1 MKNLNKVLAMLVVF
15 MMVVST
21 VAFAGSFTDVADT
34 SSYSTA
40 IEVGTDLNLFKGY
53 EDGTFAP
60 EGEITRAEFAA
71 IVVRLKGQEAQANG
85 AKAATMFADVP
96 ADHWAA
102 GYVNIAVQAGI
113 INGYGDGNFGPED
126 QVEYQDAIT
135 MMVRALGY
143 EPAIGAA
150 GYPTGYLT
158 KAGEL
163 GLTTNVNGTNGVAIN
178 RGAVAQIAF
187 NALDV
192 PLMTQSGYGTFT
204 QYVVNDGY
212 SATTGT
218 TNVKK
223 TLLSENHSIV
233 KLQGIITSSTDSTSA
248 STNITDKV
256 YVNVTNTLY
265 NKFKIGSRNMEVGDS
280 DAMKFVGK
288 KAIIFVEYNE
298 FEDVCTIKSLY
309 ESNVGDSL
317 VIDLADIE
325 AYTAAKSGYYKDVTN
340 EEGKTEEVW
349 VSGTKGAVKYYATES
364 KTTTVTID
372 PDADVYY
379 NGVANASNL
388 PSDSA
393 LIAMNGSMELALLD
407 GQSTNADYDTIYITA
422 YETFVVDEVKA
433 SAARVTN
440 KIEGSKL
447 GRIEYGE
454 DDGDVRASLV
464 GVDGAEMAWEDLKE
478 FDVLMV
484 KWAKTSAKN
493 IYEAEV
499 IDNKVSG
506 TITSIAGQKGLT
518 NRSVKVDGVEY
529 EVAISAESEK
539 AIKIGDEGTYYL
551 DASNKIIYVD
561 KATVKSGNYGY
572 VIATAAAESGDLVAA
587 NQVKM
592 ITKDNALVVY
602 NFAKKLKVSSVN
614 AGSKEGS
621 VLVSGKMLN
630 SEKNDKGEYVVKEDE
645 YTTATNVSIDDID
658 LSKLEDQIITYKVN
672 SSDEITSIEVA
683 KNVSRFDE
691 DFFSAYANGTTVDM
705 TAYDPDD
712 MSFKVNGRR
721 LYLAANTVVFNKDT
735 VDVDDTEVVSLANL
749 VEDQDLVD
757 AILYDVDEDDVIGC
771 VLLTTTNTIRGNNE
785 NATFVVKVGLDTN
798 KDGDEIVYV
807 TGYKGLEAV
816 TYTSEDLDLAT
827 EAAKIGKLVVPTFNA
842 NGTVKALNV
851 VSQGSIHDG
860 KSAELSEYKGI
871 SGELT
876 NIDGRIIWLGGTLGT
891 ESGTEYKVKS
901 SANVYVYDNTS
912 NAKVKFTVGESV
924 GYFDYDADYGIYVD
938 SDDINNNVTVYAYE
952 VEGDIVDL
960 VYYIH

>member
-223 TLLSENHSIV
+223 TLLSENHNIV
-233 KLQGIITSSTDSTSA
+233 KLQGIIESSTDSTSA
-248 STNITDKV
+248 STTITDKV
-256 YVNVTNTLY
+256 YVDVTNALY
-265 NKFKIGSRNMEVGDS
+265 NKFGISDRNMEVGDS

-298 FEDVCTIKSLY
+298 FEDVCTIKALY
-309 ESNVGDSL
+309 ESNVGDTL

-325 AYTAAKSGYYKDVTN
+325 EYVEPDYTYD
-340 EEGKTEEVW
+340 EEEDEY
-349 VSGTKGAVKYYATES
+349 SGTRGTVKYYATES

-372 PDADVYY
+372 PFADIYY
-379 NGVANASNL
+379 NGVANVINL
-388 PSDSA
+388 PSA
-393 LIAMNGSMELALLD
+393 EELITMNGSMELALLD
-407 GQSTNADYDTIYITA
+407 AQSTNADYDTIYITA

-433 SAARVTN
+433 SATRVTN
-440 KIEGSKL
+440 KIEGANL
-447 GRIEYGE
+447 TRIEYGE

-464 GVDGAEMAWEDLKE
+464 GVDGAAMDWEDLAE

-484 KWAKTSAKN
+484 KWARTSAKN

-506 TITSIAGQKGLT
+506 TITSIAGERGLT

-529 EVAISAESEK
+529 EVAISAEDEK

-561 KATVKSGNYGY
+561 KSSVKSGNYGY
-572 VIATAAAESGDLVAA
+572 VIATAEAQAGDLVAA
-587 NQVKM
+587 NQIKM

-602 NFAKKLKVSSVN
+602 NFAKKIKV
-614 AGSKEGS
+614 
-621 VLVSGKMLN
+621 
-630 SEKNDKGEYVVKEDE
+630 
-645 YTTATNVSIDDID
+645 TADSTVYPAATGFGTYTNVSIDDIV
-658 LSKLEDQIITYKVN
+658 LTAIEDQVITYKVN

-683 KNVSRFDE
+683 NTDASKSE
-691 DFFSAYANGTTVDM
+691 DYFTAYNTEAADM

-712 MSFKVNGRR
+712 MSFKVGGKR
-721 LYLAANTVVFNKDT
+721 LYLTANTIVFNLDT
-735 VDVDDTEVVSLANL
+735 ADEDDTEVVSLANL

-757 AILYDVDEDDVIGC
+757 AIIYDVDEDDVIGC
-771 VLLTTTNTIRGNNE
+771 VLLTTTNTIRGDNE
-785 NATFVVKVGLDTN
+785 NAVFVVKVGLDSN
-798 KDGDEIVYV
+798 DEGDEIVYV
-807 TGYKGLEAV
+807 QGYKGLEAV
-816 TYTSEDLDLAT
+816 TYTSEDLDLDT
-827 EAAKIGKLVVPTFNA
+827 EAAKIGKLVVPTFYA
-842 NGTVKALNV
+842 NGTVKSLDLV
-851 VSQGSIHDG
+851 TDGSIHDG

-876 NIDGRIIWLGGTLGT
+876 YIDGREIYLDGTLGT
-891 ESGTEYKVKS
+891 ESGAYNKVKS
-901 SANVYVYDNTS
+901 SANVYVYDATS

-924 GYFDYDADYGIYVD
+924 GYFDYASDYGIYVD
-938 SDDINNNVTVYAYE
+938 SDDTHNHVTVYAYE

-960 VYYIH
+960 VYYIHAAPEA

>member
-233 KLQGIITSSTDSTSA
+233 KLQGIIESSTDSTSA
-248 STNITDKV
+248 STTITDKV
-256 YVNVTNTLY
+256 YVDVTNALY

-280 DAMKFVGK
+280 DAMKYVGK
-288 KAIIFVEYNE
+288 KCIIFVEYNE
-298 FEDVCTIKSLY
+298 FEDVCTVKSLY
-309 ESNVGDSL
+309 ESAIGDSL

-325 AYTAAKSGYYKDVTN
+325 TYTVARPGYYADPTD
-340 EEGKTEEVW
+340 EDSW
-349 VSGTKGAVKYYATES
+349 VAGIRGAVKYYATES

-372 PDADVYY
+372 PNADVYY
-379 NGVANASNL
+379 NGVANVINL
-388 PSDSA
+388 PTA
-393 LIAMNGSMELALLD
+393 AELITMNGSMELALLD
-407 GQSTNADYDTIYITA
+407 AQSTNADYDTIYITA

-433 SAARVTN
+433 SATRVTN
-440 KIEGSKL
+440 KIEGANL
-447 GRIEYGE
+447 TRIEYGE

-464 GVDGAEMAWEDLKE
+464 GVDGAAMDWEDLAE

-484 KWAKTSAKN
+484 KWARTSAKN

-506 TITSIAGQKGLT
+506 TITSIAGQRGLT

-529 EVAISAESEK
+529 EVAISAEDDK

-561 KATVKSGNYGY
+561 KASVKSGNYGY
-572 VIATAAAESGDLVAA
+572 VIATAAAQPGDLVAA

-602 NFAKKLKVSSVN
+602 NFAKKIKV
-614 AGSKEGS
+614 
-621 VLVSGKMLN
+621 
-630 SEKNDKGEYVVKEDE
+630 
-645 YTTATNVSIDDID
+645 TADSTVYPAATGFGTYTNVSIDDIV
-658 LSKLEDQIITYKVN
+658 LTAIEDQVITYKVN

-683 KNVSRFDE
+683 KSVTRTD
-691 DFFSAYANGTTVDM
+691 DDYFSAFANGATNTM

-712 MSFKVNGRR
+712 MSFMVGGKR
-721 LYLAANTVVFNKDT
+721 LYLSANTIVFNKDT
-735 VDVDDTEVVSLANL
+735 VDPDDTEVVSLANL
-749 VEDQDLVD
+749 VEDQQLVN
-757 AILYDVDEDDVIGC
+757 AKIYDVDEDDVIGC
-771 VLLTTTNTIRGNNE
+771 VLLTTTNEIRGDNE

-798 KDGDEIVYV
+798 DEGDEIVYV
-807 TGYKGLEAV
+807 QGFKGLEAV
-816 TYTSEDLDLAT
+816 TYTSEDLVLAA
-827 EAAKIGKLVVPTFNA
+827 EAAKIGKLVVPTFYA

-851 VSQGSIHDG
+851 VSSGSIHDG
-860 KSAELSEYKGI
+860 KAPALSEYKGI

-876 NIDGRIIWLGGTLGT
+876 YIDGREIYLGGSMTGT
-891 ESGTEYKVKS
+891 AKDDGKIDVDTELVGCTPYKVKS
-901 SANVYVYDNTS
+901 SANVYIYDATS
-912 NAKVKFTVGESV
+912 NAKVKFTVGEAV
-924 GYFDYDADYGIYVD
+924 GYFAYATDIGLYVD

-952 VEGDIVDL
+952 VEGNIVDL

>member
-223 TLLSENHSIV
+223 TLLSENHNIV
-233 KLQGIITSSTDSTSA
+233 KLQGIIESSTDSTSA
-248 STNITDKV
+248 STTITDKV
-256 YVNVTNTLY
+256 YVTVTNALY

-280 DAMKFVGK
+280 DAMKYVGK

-309 ESNVGDSL
+309 EAAIGDTL

-325 AYTAAKSGYYKDVTN
+325 AYTAPSYTYD
-340 EEGKTEEVW
+340 EEDDEYV
-349 VSGTKGAVKYYATES
+349 GTRGTVKYYATES

-372 PDADVYY
+372 AFANIYY
-379 NGVANASNL
+379 NGVAGVINMPTA
-388 PSDSA
+388 A
-393 LIAMNGSMELALLD
+393 ELIAMNGSMELALLD
-407 GQSTNADYDTIYITA
+407 SQSTNADYDTIYITA

-433 SAARVTN
+433 SATRVTN
-440 KIEGSKL
+440 KIEGSNL
-447 GRIEYGE
+447 SRIEYGE

-464 GVDGAEMAWEDLKE
+464 GVDGAAMDWEDLEE

-484 KWAKTSAKN
+484 KWARTSAPKN

-506 TITSIAGQKGLT
+506 TITSIAGQKGNT

-561 KATVKSGNYGY
+561 KSTVKSGNYGY

-602 NFAKKLKVSSVN
+602 NFAKKIKVTADDSIMA
-614 AGSKEGS
+614 AGKKLDADAEGAS
-621 VLVSGKMLN
+621 AFGT
-630 SEKNDKGEYVVKEDE
+630 Y
-645 YTTATNVSIDDID
+645 TNVSIDDID
-658 LSKLEDQIITYKVN
+658 LTKLEDQIVAYKVN
-672 SSDEITSIEVA
+672 SSDEITAIEVA
-683 KNVSRFDE
+683 NTNRAVSE
-691 DFFSAYANGTTVDM
+691 DYFTIYNTTATTM
-705 TAYDPDD
+705 SAYDPDD
-712 MSFKVNGRR
+712 MSFKVGGKR
-721 LYLAANTVVFNKDT
+721 LYLSANTVVFNKDT
-735 VDVDDTEVVSLANL
+735 VDPDDTEIVSLANL
-749 VEDQDLVD
+749 VEDQDLVG
-757 AILYDVDEDDVIGC
+757 AKLYDVDEDDVIGC
-771 VLLTTTNTIRGNNE
+771 VLLTTTNTIRGDNE
-785 NATFVVKVGLDTN
+785 NAVFVVKGGLDTN
-798 KDGDEIVYV
+798 DEGDEIVYV
-807 TGYKGLEAV
+807 QGYKGL
-816 TYTSEDLDLAT
+816 DLTT

-851 VSQGSIHDG
+851 VSNGSIHDG

-871 SGELT
+871 SGQLT
-876 NIDGRIIWLGGTLGT
+876 NIDGRIIYLDGTLGA
-891 ESGTEYKVKS
+891 ENGTEIKVKS

-912 NAKVKFTVGESV
+912 NAKVKFTVGEAV
-924 GYFDYDADYGIYVD
+924 GYFDYDADYGLYVD
-938 SDDINNNVTVYAYE
+938 SDDINNYVTVYAYE

-960 VYYIH
+960 VYFIGEWPEEE

>member
-21 VAFAGSFTDVADT
+21 VAFAGTFTDVADT

-233 KLQGIITSSTDSTSA
+233 KLQGIIESSTDSTSA
-248 STNITDKV
+248 STNVSDKV
-256 YVNVTNTLY
+256 YVNVTNSLY

-309 ESNVGDSL
+309 EAAIGDTL

-325 AYTAAKSGYYKDVTN
+325 AYTAPTYSYDS
-340 EEGKTEEVW
+340 EEDEYV
-349 VSGTKGAVKYYATES
+349 GTTGTVKYYATES

-372 PDADVYY
+372 AFANIYY
-379 NGVANASNL
+379 NGVANATNL
-388 PSDSA
+388 PTA
-393 LIAMNGSMELALLD
+393 EELIAMNGSMELALLD

-433 SAARVTN
+433 SAARITN
-440 KIEGSKL
+440 KIEGSNL
-447 GRIEYGE
+447 SRIEYSE
-454 DDGDVRASLV
+454 EDGDVRASLV
-464 GVDGAEMAWEDLKE
+464 GVDGAEMAWEDLAE

-484 KWAKTSAKN
+484 KWARTSAPKN

-506 TITSIAGQKGLT
+506 TITSIAGQKGKT

-572 VIATAAAESGDLVAA
+572 VIATAAAEAGDLVAA

-602 NFAKKLKVSSVN
+602 NFAKKLKVTADDSIMA
-614 AGSKEGS
+614 AGKKLDADAEGAS
-621 VLVSGKMLN
+621 AFGT
-630 SEKNDKGEYVVKEDE
+630 Y
-645 YTTATNVSIDDID
+645 TNVSIDDID
-658 LSKLEDQIITYKVN
+658 LTKIKDQIVAYKVN
-672 SSDEITSIEVA
+672 SSDEITAIEVA
-683 KNVSRFDE
+683 NTNRAVAE
-691 DFFSAYANGTTVDM
+691 DYFTIYNTTATTM
-705 TAYDPDD
+705 SAYDPDD
-712 MSFKVNGRR
+712 MSFKVGGKR
-721 LYLAANTVVFNKDT
+721 LYLSANTVVFNKDT

-749 VEDQDLVD
+749 VEDQDLVG
-757 AILYDVDEDDVIGC
+757 AKIYDVDEDDVIGC

-807 TGYKGLEAV
+807 TGYKGLDAV

-851 VSQGSIHDG
+851 VEQNSVHDG
-860 KSAELSEYKGI
+860 KTKEVEGVIVPDYDNSEYKGI
-871 SGELT
+871 SGQLT
-876 NIDGRIIWLGGTLGT
+876 NIDGRIIWLGGTLGL
-891 ESGTEYKVKS
+891 EDGTEIKVKS

-912 NAKVKFTVGESV
+912 NAKVKFTVGEAV

-938 SDDINNNVTVYAYE
+938 SDDTDNYVTVYAYE

-960 VYYIH
+960 VYYIDAAPEV

>member
-223 TLLSENHSIV
+223 TLLSENHNIV
-233 KLQGIITSSTDSTSA
+233 KLQGIIESSTDSTSA
-248 STNITDKV
+248 STTITDKV
-256 YVNVTNTLY
+256 YVDVTNALY
-265 NKFKIGSRNMEVGDS
+265 NKFGISDRNMEVGDS

-298 FEDVCTIKSLY
+298 FEDVCTIKALY
-309 ESNVGDSL
+309 ESNVGDTL

-325 AYTAAKSGYYKDVTN
+325 EYVEPDYTYD
-340 EEGKTEEVW
+340 EEEDEY
-349 VSGTKGAVKYYATES
+349 SGTRGTVKYYATES

-372 PDADVYY
+372 PFADIYY
-379 NGVANASNL
+379 NGVANVINL
-388 PSDSA
+388 PSA
-393 LIAMNGSMELALLD
+393 EELITMNGSMELALLD
-407 GQSTNADYDTIYITA
+407 AQSTNADYDTIYITA

-433 SAARVTN
+433 SATRVTN
-440 KIEGSKL
+440 KIEGANL
-447 GRIEYGE
+447 TRIEYGE

-464 GVDGAEMAWEDLKE
+464 GVDGAAMDWEDLAE

-484 KWAKTSAKN
+484 KWARTSAKN

-506 TITSIAGQKGLT
+506 TITSIAGERGLT

-529 EVAISAESEK
+529 EVAISAEDEK

-561 KATVKSGNYGY
+561 KSSVKSGNYGY
-572 VIATAAAESGDLVAA
+572 VIATAAAQAGDLVAA
-587 NQVKM
+587 NQIKM

-602 NFAKKLKVSSVN
+602 NFAKKIKV
-614 AGSKEGS
+614 
-621 VLVSGKMLN
+621 
-630 SEKNDKGEYVVKEDE
+630 
-645 YTTATNVSIDDID
+645 TADSTVYPAATGFGTYTNVSIDDIV
-658 LSKLEDQIITYKVN
+658 LTAIEDQVITYKVN

-683 KNVSRFDE
+683 NTDASKSE
-691 DFFSAYANGTTVDM
+691 DYFTAYNTEVADM

-712 MSFKVNGRR
+712 MSFKVGGKR
-721 LYLAANTVVFNKDT
+721 LYLTANTIVFNLDT
-735 VDVDDTEVVSLANL
+735 ADEDDTEVVSLANL

-757 AILYDVDEDDVIGC
+757 AIIYDVDEDDVIGC
-771 VLLTTTNTIRGNNE
+771 VLLTTTNTIRGDNE
-785 NATFVVKVGLDTN
+785 NAVFVVKVGLDSN
-798 KDGDEIVYV
+798 DEGDEIVYV
-807 TGYKGLEAV
+807 QGYKGLEAV

-827 EAAKIGKLVVPTFNA
+827 EAAKIGKLVVPTFYA
-842 NGTVKALNV
+842 NGTVKSLDLV
-851 VSQGSIHDG
+851 TDGSIHDG

-876 NIDGRIIWLGGTLGT
+876 YIDGREIYLDGTLGT
-891 ESGTEYKVKS
+891 ESGAYNKVKS
-901 SANVYVYDNTS
+901 SANVYVYDATS

-924 GYFDYDADYGIYVD
+924 GYFDYASDYGIYVD
-938 SDDINNNVTVYAYE
+938 SDDTHNYVTVYAYE

-960 VYYIH
+960 VYYIHAAPEA

>member
-21 VAFAGSFTDVADT
+21 VAFAGTFTDVADT

-233 KLQGIITSSTDSTSA
+233 KLQGIIESSTDSTSA

-256 YVNVTNTLY
+256 YVDVTNALY
-265 NKFKIGSRNMEVGDS
+265 NKFGIGDRNMEVGDS

-298 FEDVCTIKSLY
+298 FEDVCTIKALY

-325 AYTAAKSGYYKDVTN
+325 AYVAPTYTYDD
-340 EEGKTEEVW
+340 EEDEYT
-349 VSGTKGAVKYYATES
+349 GTRGTVKYYATES

-372 PDADVYY
+372 PFADIYY
-379 NGVANASNL
+379 NGVANVINL
-388 PSDSA
+388 PTA
-393 LIAMNGSMELALLD
+393 EELITMNGSMELALLD

-433 SAARVTN
+433 SATRVTN
-440 KIEGSKL
+440 KIEGSNL
-447 GRIEYGE
+447 ARIEYGE

-464 GVDGAEMAWEDLKE
+464 GVDGAEMAWEDLAE

-484 KWAKTSAKN
+484 KWARTSAKN

-506 TITSIAGQKGLT
+506 TITSIAGQRGLT

-529 EVAISAESEK
+529 EVAISAEDEK

-572 VIATAAAESGDLVAA
+572 VIATAAAEAGDLVAA

-602 NFAKKLKVSSVN
+602 NFAKKIKVTADDSIMA
-614 AGSKEGS
+614 AGKKLDADAEGES
-621 VLVSGKMLN
+621 AFGT
-630 SEKNDKGEYVVKEDE
+630 Y
-645 YTTATNVSIDDID
+645 TNVSIDDID
-658 LSKLEDQIITYKVN
+658 LTKIEDQIVAYKVN
-672 SSDEITSIEVA
+672 SSDEITAIEVA
-683 KNVSRFDE
+683 NTNRAVSE
-691 DFFSAYANGTTVDM
+691 DYFTIYNTIATTM
-705 TAYDPDD
+705 SAYDPDD
-712 MSFKVNGRR
+712 MSFKVGGKR
-721 LYLAANTVVFNKDT
+721 LYLSANTVVFNKDT

-749 VEDQDLVD
+749 VEDQDLVG
-757 AILYDVDEDDVIGC
+757 AKIYDVDEDDVIGC

-798 KDGDEIVYV
+798 DEGDEIVYV

-860 KSAELSEYKGI
+860 KESYSVSEYKGV
-871 SGELT
+871 SGQLT
-876 NIDGRIIWLGGTLGT
+876 NIDGRIIWLGGTLGL
-891 ESGTEYKVKS
+891 EDGSEIKVKS

-912 NAKVKFTVGESV
+912 NAKVKFTVGEAV
-924 GYFDYDADYGIYVD
+924 GYFDYAADYGIYVD
-938 SDDINNNVTVYAYE
+938 SDDTENYVTVYAYE

-960 VYYIH
+960 VYYIDAWPEVEEE

>member
-21 VAFAGSFTDVADT
+21 VAFAGSFTDVAET

-223 TLLSENHSIV
+223 TLLSENHNIV
-233 KLQGIITSSTDSTSA
+233 KLQGIIESSTDSTSA
-248 STNITDKV
+248 STTITDKV
-256 YVNVTNTLY
+256 YVDVTNALY
-265 NKFKIGSRNMEVGDS
+265 NKFGISDRNMEVGDS

-298 FEDVCTIKSLY
+298 FEDVCTIKALY
-309 ESNVGDSL
+309 ESNVGDTL

-325 AYTAAKSGYYKDVTN
+325 EYVEPDYTYD
-340 EEGKTEEVW
+340 EEEDEY
-349 VSGTKGAVKYYATES
+349 SGTRGTVKYYATES

-372 PDADVYY
+372 PFADIYY
-379 NGVANASNL
+379 NGVANVINL
-388 PSDSA
+388 PSA
-393 LIAMNGSMELALLD
+393 EELITMNGSMELALLD
-407 GQSTNADYDTIYITA
+407 AQSTNADYDTIYITA

-433 SAARVTN
+433 SATRVTN
-440 KIEGSKL
+440 KIEGANL
-447 GRIEYGE
+447 TRIEYGE

-464 GVDGAEMAWEDLKE
+464 GVDGAAMDWEDLAE

-484 KWAKTSAKN
+484 KWARTSAKN

-506 TITSIAGQKGLT
+506 TITSIAGERGLT

-529 EVAISAESEK
+529 EVAISAEDEK

-561 KATVKSGNYGY
+561 KSSVKSGNYGY
-572 VIATAAAESGDLVAA
+572 VIATAEAQAGDLVAA
-587 NQVKM
+587 NQIKM

-602 NFAKKLKVSSVN
+602 NFAKKIKV
-614 AGSKEGS
+614 
-621 VLVSGKMLN
+621 
-630 SEKNDKGEYVVKEDE
+630 
-645 YTTATNVSIDDID
+645 TADSTVYPAATGFGTYTNVSIDDIV
-658 LSKLEDQIITYKVN
+658 LTAIEDQVITYKVN

-683 KNVSRFDE
+683 NTDASKSE
-691 DFFSAYANGTTVDM
+691 DYFTAYNTEAADM

-712 MSFKVNGRR
+712 MSFKVGGKR
-721 LYLAANTVVFNKDT
+721 LYLTANTIVFNLDT
-735 VDVDDTEVVSLANL
+735 ADEDDTEVVSLANL

-757 AILYDVDEDDVIGC
+757 AIIYDVDEDDVIGC
-771 VLLTTTNTIRGNNE
+771 VLLTTTNTIRGDNE
-785 NATFVVKVGLDTN
+785 NAVFVVKVGLDSN
-798 KDGDEIVYV
+798 DEGDEIVYV
-807 TGYKGLEAV
+807 QGYKGLEAV
-816 TYTSEDLDLAT
+816 TYTSEDLDLDT
-827 EAAKIGKLVVPTFNA
+827 EAAKIGKLVVPTFYA
-842 NGTVKALNV
+842 NGTVKSLDLV
-851 VSQGSIHDG
+851 TDGSIHDG

-876 NIDGRIIWLGGTLGT
+876 YIDGREIYLDGTLGT
-891 ESGTEYKVKS
+891 ESGAYNKVKS
-901 SANVYVYDNTS
+901 SANVYVYDATS

-924 GYFDYDADYGIYVD
+924 GYFDYASDYGIYVD
-938 SDDINNNVTVYAYE
+938 SDDTHNHVTVYAYE

-960 VYYIH
+960 VYYIHAAPEA

>member
-223 TLLSENHSIV
+223 TLLSENHNIV
-233 KLQGIITSSTDSTSA
+233 KLQGIIESSTDSTSA
-248 STNITDKV
+248 STTITDKV
-256 YVNVTNTLY
+256 YVDVTNALY
-265 NKFKIGSRNMEVGDS
+265 NKFGISDRNMEVGDS

-298 FEDVCTIKSLY
+298 FEDVCTIKALY
-309 ESNVGDSL
+309 ESNVGDTL

-325 AYTAAKSGYYKDVTN
+325 EYVEPDYTYD
-340 EEGKTEEVW
+340 EEEDEY
-349 VSGTKGAVKYYATES
+349 SGTRGTVKYYATES

-372 PDADVYY
+372 PFADIYY
-379 NGVANASNL
+379 NGVANVINL
-388 PSDSA
+388 PSA
-393 LIAMNGSMELALLD
+393 EELITMNGSMELALLD
-407 GQSTNADYDTIYITA
+407 AQSTNADYDTIYITA

-433 SAARVTN
+433 SATRVTN
-440 KIEGSKL
+440 KIEGANL
-447 GRIEYGE
+447 TRIEYGE

-464 GVDGAEMAWEDLKE
+464 GVDGAAMDWEDLAE

-484 KWAKTSAKN
+484 KWARTSAKN

-506 TITSIAGQKGLT
+506 TITSIAGERGLT

-529 EVAISAESEK
+529 EVAISAEDEK

-561 KATVKSGNYGY
+561 KSSVKSGNYGY
-572 VIATAAAESGDLVAA
+572 VIATAAAQAGDLVAA
-587 NQVKM
+587 NQIKM

-602 NFAKKLKVSSVN
+602 NFAKKIKV
-614 AGSKEGS
+614 
-621 VLVSGKMLN
+621 
-630 SEKNDKGEYVVKEDE
+630 
-645 YTTATNVSIDDID
+645 TADSTVYPAATGFGTYTNVSIDDIV
-658 LSKLEDQIITYKVN
+658 LTAIEDQVITYKVN

-683 KNVSRFDE
+683 NTDASKSE
-691 DFFSAYANGTTVDM
+691 DYFTAYNTEAADM

-712 MSFKVNGRR
+712 MSFKVGGKR
-721 LYLAANTVVFNKDT
+721 LYLTANTIVFNLDT
-735 VDVDDTEVVSLANL
+735 ADEDDTEVVSLANL

-757 AILYDVDEDDVIGC
+757 AIIYDVDEDDVIGC
-771 VLLTTTNTIRGNNE
+771 VLLTTTNTIRGDNE
-785 NATFVVKVGLDTN
+785 NAVFVVKVGLDSN
-798 KDGDEIVYV
+798 DEGDEIVYV
-807 TGYKGLEAV
+807 QGYKGLEAV
-816 TYTSEDLDLAT
+816 TYTSEDLDLDT
-827 EAAKIGKLVVPTFNA
+827 EAAKIGKLVVPTFYA
-842 NGTVKALNV
+842 NGTVKSLDLV
-851 VSQGSIHDG
+851 TDGSIHDG

-876 NIDGRIIWLGGTLGT
+876 YIDGREIYLDGTLGT
-891 ESGTEYKVKS
+891 ESGAYNKVKS
-901 SANVYVYDNTS
+901 SANVYVYDATS

-924 GYFDYDADYGIYVD
+924 GYFDYASDYGIYVD
-938 SDDINNNVTVYAYE
+938 SDDTHNYVTVYAYE

-960 VYYIH
+960 VYYIHAAPEA

>member
-223 TLLSENHSIV
+223 TLLSENHNIV
-233 KLQGIITSSTDSTSA
+233 KLQGIIESSTDSTSA
-248 STNITDKV
+248 STTITDKV
-256 YVNVTNTLY
+256 YVDVTNALY
-265 NKFKIGSRNMEVGDS
+265 NKFGISDRNMEVGDS

-298 FEDVCTIKSLY
+298 FEDVCTIKALY
-309 ESNVGDSL
+309 ESNVGDTL

-325 AYTAAKSGYYKDVTN
+325 EYVEPDYTYD
-340 EEGKTEEVW
+340 EEEDEY
-349 VSGTKGAVKYYATES
+349 SGTRGTVKYYATES

-372 PDADVYY
+372 PFADIYY
-379 NGVANASNL
+379 NGVANVINL
-388 PSDSA
+388 PSA
-393 LIAMNGSMELALLD
+393 EELITMNGSMELALLD
-407 GQSTNADYDTIYITA
+407 AQSTNADYDTIYITA

-433 SAARVTN
+433 SATRVTN
-440 KIEGSKL
+440 KIEGANL
-447 GRIEYGE
+447 TRIEYGE
-454 DDGDVRASLV
+454 DAGDVRASLV
-464 GVDGAEMAWEDLKE
+464 GVDGAAMDWEDLAE

-484 KWAKTSAKN
+484 KWARTSAKN

-506 TITSIAGQKGLT
+506 TITSIAGERGLT

-529 EVAISAESEK
+529 EVAISAEDEK

-561 KATVKSGNYGY
+561 KSSVKSGNYGY
-572 VIATAAAESGDLVAA
+572 VIATAEAQAGDLVAA
-587 NQVKM
+587 NQIKM

-602 NFAKKLKVSSVN
+602 NFAKKIKV
-614 AGSKEGS
+614 
-621 VLVSGKMLN
+621 
-630 SEKNDKGEYVVKEDE
+630 
-645 YTTATNVSIDDID
+645 TADSTVYPAATGFGTYTNVSIDDIV
-658 LSKLEDQIITYKVN
+658 LTAIEDQVITYKVN

-683 KNVSRFDE
+683 NTDASKSE
-691 DFFSAYANGTTVDM
+691 DYFTAYNTEAADM

-712 MSFKVNGRR
+712 MSFKVGGKR
-721 LYLAANTVVFNKDT
+721 LYLTANTIVFNLDT
-735 VDVDDTEVVSLANL
+735 ADEDDTEVVSLANL

-757 AILYDVDEDDVIGC
+757 AIIYDVDEDDVIGC
-771 VLLTTTNTIRGNNE
+771 VLLTTTNTIRGDNE
-785 NATFVVKVGLDTN
+785 NAVFVVKVGLDSN
-798 KDGDEIVYV
+798 DEGDEIVYV
-807 TGYKGLEAV
+807 QGYKGLEAV
-816 TYTSEDLDLAT
+816 TYTSEDLDLDT
-827 EAAKIGKLVVPTFNA
+827 EAAKIGKLVVPTFYA
-842 NGTVKALNV
+842 NGTVKSLDLV
-851 VSQGSIHDG
+851 TDGSIHDG

-876 NIDGRIIWLGGTLGT
+876 YIDGREIYLDGTLGT
-891 ESGTEYKVKS
+891 ESGAYNKVKS
-901 SANVYVYDNTS
+901 SANVYVYDATS

-924 GYFDYDADYGIYVD
+924 GYFDYASDYGIYVD
-938 SDDINNNVTVYAYE
+938 SDDTHNHVTVYAYE

-960 VYYIH
+960 VYYIHAAPEA

>member
-21 VAFAGSFTDVADT
+21 VAFAGTFTDVADT

-163 GLTTNVNGTNGVAIN
+163 GLTSNVNGTNGVAIN

-233 KLQGIITSSTDSTSA
+233 KLQGVIESSTDSTSA
-248 STNITDKV
+248 STNATDKV
-256 YVNVTNTLY
+256 YVNVTNSLY

-280 DAMKFVGK
+280 DAMKYVGK

-309 ESNVGDSL
+309 EAAIGDTL

-325 AYTAAKSGYYKDVTN
+325 AYTAPSYTYDD
-340 EEGKTEEVW
+340 EEDEYT
-349 VSGTKGAVKYYATES
+349 GTRGTVKYYATES

-372 PDADVYY
+372 PFADIYY
-379 NGVANASNL
+379 NGVANVINL
-388 PSDSA
+388 PTA
-393 LIAMNGSMELALLD
+393 EELIAMNGSMELALLD

-433 SAARVTN
+433 SATRVTN
-440 KIEGSKL
+440 KIEGSNL
-447 GRIEYGE
+447 PRIEYGE

-464 GVDGAEMAWEDLKE
+464 GVDGAEMAWEDLAE

-484 KWAKTSAKN
+484 KWARTSAKN

-506 TITSIAGQKGLT
+506 TITSIAGQRGLT

-529 EVAISAESEK
+529 EVAISAEDEK

-602 NFAKKLKVSSVN
+602 NFAKKIKV
-614 AGSKEGS
+614 
-621 VLVSGKMLN
+621 
-630 SEKNDKGEYVVKEDE
+630 
-645 YTTATNVSIDDID
+645 TADSDVYSAAESFGTYTNVSIDDID
-658 LSKLEDQIITYKVN
+658 LSAIEDQIITYKVN

-683 KNVSRFDE
+683 KDVARTDE
-691 DFFSAYANGTTVDM
+691 DYFSAYANGATVDM
-705 TAYDPDD
+705 SAYDPED
-712 MSFKVNGRR
+712 MSFKVGGRR
-721 LYLAANTVVFNKDT
+721 LYLSANTVVFNKDT
-735 VDVDDTEVVSLANL
+735 VDADDTEVVSLANL

-798 KDGDEIVYV
+798 DEGDEIVYV

-816 TYTSEDLDLAT
+816 TYESEDLDLAT

-842 NGTVKALNV
+842 NGTVKSLNV

-860 KSAELSEYKGI
+860 KDSYSVSEYKGV
-871 SGELT
+871 SGQLT
-876 NIDGRIIWLGGTLGT
+876 NIDGRIIWLGGTLGV
-891 ESGTEYKVKS
+891 ENGTEIKVKS

-912 NAKVKFTVGESV
+912 NAKVKFTVGEAV
-924 GYFDYDADYGIYVD
+924 GYFDYDSEYGIYVD
-938 SDDINNNVTVYAYE
+938 SDDTDNYVTVYAYE

-960 VYYIH
+960 VYYIDAAPEIEE